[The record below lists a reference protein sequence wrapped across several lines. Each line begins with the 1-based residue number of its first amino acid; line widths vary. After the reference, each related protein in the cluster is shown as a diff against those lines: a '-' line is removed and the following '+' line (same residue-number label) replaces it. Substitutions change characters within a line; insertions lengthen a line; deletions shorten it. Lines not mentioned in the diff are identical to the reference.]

1 MFRFFI
7 EKFINFSTNQFN
19 IIMKVFF
26 PKLVLLTILLCF
38 FSSGY
43 SQEESSKL
51 INETQVIENSLLY
64 NTDWKLD
71 KMSPKFS
78 SDIELT
84 LTFDKATEQLKVMR
98 TLKSEPV
105 LKGTNLV
112 TTKNES
118 IEVYQ
123 WSYAIK
129 DAEYEGE
136 NVKSVNYDYKTIE
149 LKTEGYAFKINTISD
164 TSLVLEVLKAPKVI
178 FGNSLF
184 HVKKMYFIK

>member
-1 MFRFFI
+1 
-7 EKFINFSTNQFN
+7 
-19 IIMKVFF
+19 MKVFF
-26 PKLVLLTILLCF
+26 PKLALLTTLLCF
-38 FSSGY
+38 FSLGY
-43 SQEESSKL
+43 SQEESSTL
-51 INETQVIENSLLY
+51 TNETQVIENSLLY

-84 LTFDKATEQLKVMR
+84 VSFDKATQQLKVMKI
-98 TLKSEPV
+98 LKSEPV

-129 DAEYEGE
+129 DAEYDGE
-136 NVKSVNYDYKTIE
+136 NVKSVNYDYETIE
-149 LKTEGYAFKINTISD
+149 LKAEGYAFKINSIND

-178 FGNSLF
+178 FGNSIF
-184 HVKKMYFIK
+184 DVKKMYFKK